1 VYVFLSESFSPGVAF
16 LWGWAMFWV
25 MHTGI
30 IAAVAMILAR
40 YVGFFVPV
48 GDVGL
53 KVLAVGAVIT
63 LSAVNYLGVRQG
75 SLVQTT
81 LTIIKV
87 GAVVGLTAIAFAMG
101 PRSPLSE
108 AIVAP
113 PSQVPQTH
121 AMVAAVV
128 AGLFAFGG

>member
-1 VYVFLSESFSPGVAF
+1 
-16 LWGWAMFWV
+16 MFWV

-87 GAVVGLTAIAFAMG
+87 GAVVGLTAIAFAME
-101 PRSPLSE
+101 RDWQYV
-108 AIVAP
+108 AITTFVF
-113 PSQVPQTH
+113 
-121 AMVAAVV
+121 AMLLL
-128 AGLFAFGG
+128 GFAIGRGSSHGGG